1 VASERNPRWSDL
13 EPEEEA
19 LMIRLGIRPG
29 GQPPC
34 PPPEL
39 LQTFHLEGLQGEL
52 EVRVKAHVELCLF
65 CQGLIRDLATIHAP
79 LTAEEDARIHAR
91 VFPRG
96 SRRGLLRKWNFWGP
110 MIPVLAAAAAI
121 LVAVWIHSARVRR
134 PRAIASSVAPAPV
147 ASLPVFALEKPSVAL
162 PLPILMRGASG
173 RREAY
178 LSVLARALKP
188 YQSGDYRTAE
198 AQLQA
203 LAAKYP
209 KSSRVF
215 FYGGVSALLAGG
227 NDAAVKD
234 LTRAGALAHGSFV
247 NECQWY
253 LALAEVRSGQL
264 TQAAAMLNS
273 LCSAPG
279 EYSSRAC
286 SGLAELSARST
297 ASQPR

>member
-1 VASERNPRWSDL
+1 VASERNPRWSDI

-29 GQPPC
+29 GQRPC

-52 EVRVKAHVELCLF
+52 EVRVKAHVEICRF
-65 CQGLIRDLATIHAP
+65 CQGLLRDLATIHAP
-79 LTAEEDARIHAR
+79 LTAEENARIHAR
-91 VFPRG
+91 VFPTG
-96 SRRGLLRKWNFWGP
+96 SRREPSRKWRFFWP
-110 MIPVLAAAAAI
+110 IIPALAAAAVVLI
-121 LVAVWIHSARVRR
+121 AVWIHNARVQR
-134 PRAIASSVAPAPV
+134 PREIASSVAPAPA

-178 LSVLARALKP
+178 LSALARALKP
-188 YQSGDYRTAE
+188 YQRDDYRTAE
-198 AQLQA
+198 TQLQA

-209 KSSRVF
+209 KSSRVL

-227 NDAAVKD
+227 NDAAVKE

-247 NECQWY
+247 NECRWY
-253 LALAEVRSGQL
+253 LALAEVRSGHL
-264 TQAAAMLNS
+264 AQAAATLHS

-279 EYSSRAC
+279 EYHSRAC
-286 SGLAELSARST
+286 TGVAELSARSK
-297 ASQPR
+297 ANQPR